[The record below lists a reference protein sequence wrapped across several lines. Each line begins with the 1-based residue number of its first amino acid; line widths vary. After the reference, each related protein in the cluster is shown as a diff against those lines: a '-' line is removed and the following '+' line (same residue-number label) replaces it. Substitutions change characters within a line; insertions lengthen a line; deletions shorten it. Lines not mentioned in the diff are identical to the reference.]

1 MPVLRTTYLVL
12 LKNGLDINKFL
23 WELFQ
28 QKSLLRVAK
37 KIERKVKM
45 TSNFTWG
52 GGLLITGCGYY
63 YWDAL
68 GTC

>member
-1 MPVLRTTYLVL
+1 MPVPRTTYLVL

-45 TSNFTWG
+45 TSNFTG
-52 GGLLITGCGYY
+52 GGGGY
-63 YWDAL
+63 
-68 GTC
+68 

>member
-1 MPVLRTTYLVL
+1 MPVPRTTYLVL

-45 TSNFTWG
+45 TSNFTG
-52 GGLLITGCGYY
+52 GGEGY
-63 YWDAL
+63 
-68 GTC
+68 